1 MATTDSI
8 SSGSAQAVYDA
19 LNTKQSTPTSQTS
32 ETQNRFLALLTA
44 QLKNQD
50 PLNPLDN
57 AQVTSQLAQI
67 STVDGIERLNKTL
80 QTLLDSSA
88 GTQTLQAAAL
98 VGRSVLVPGAALTL
112 NQGVGLA
119 GVELSGPADNV
130 TATIKDAN
138 GLVVRTLNLGGLAA
152 GVHGFAWDG
161 KTDNGSQAVDG
172 AYTISLAAKQG
183 QNNVTAGALAIGTV
197 SSIAR
202 NGQGISLNVGGLGT
216 FGMSDVKEIL

>member
-1 MATTDSI
+1 MATDAVGTT
-8 SSGSAQAVYDA
+8 SAQAIYDA
-19 LNTKQSTPTSQTS
+19 LNPKQGTTGSKVS
-32 ETQNRFLALLTA
+32 ETENRFLTLLTA

-67 STVDGIERLNKTL
+67 STVDGIERLNASL

-88 GTQTLQAAAL
+88 GTQTMQAAAL

-119 GVELSGPADNV
+119 GMELAGPADSV

-138 GLVVRTLNLGGLAA
+138 GLVVKTLGLGSFTA
-152 GVHGFAWDG
+152 GVHGFGWDG
-161 KTDNGSQAVDG
+161 TTDNGSRAADG
-172 AYTISLAAKQG
+172 AYTVSLAARQG
-183 QNNVTAGALAIGTV
+183 EKDVVASALAVGTV
-197 SSIAR
+197 SSVAR
-202 NGQGISLNVGGLGT
+202 NGQGISLNVSGLGA
-216 FGMSDVKEIL
+216 FGMNDVKEIL

>member
-1 MATTDSI
+1 MATEAVGNT
-8 SSGSAQAVYDA
+8 SAQAIYDS
-19 LNTKQSTPTSQTS
+19 LNPKQAATSSKSS
-32 ETQNRFLALLTA
+32 ETENRFLALLTA

-67 STVDGIERLNKTL
+67 STVDGIERLNATL

-88 GTQTLQAAAL
+88 GTQTMQAAAL
-98 VGRSVLVPGAALTL
+98 VGRSVLVPGSALTL

-119 GVELSGPADNV
+119 GVELAGPADSV

-138 GLVVRTLNLGGLAA
+138 GLVVRTLNLGALTA

-161 KTDNGSQAVDG
+161 TTDNGSQAVNG
-172 AYTISLAAKQG
+172 AYSISLAAKQG
-183 QNNVTAGALAIGTV
+183 QKDVTASALAIGTV

-202 NGQGISLNVGGLGT
+202 NGQGISLNVGGLGA